1 MCIRDSNNGTL
12 RTSTPFDFE
21 TDNLQYR
28 IKVKVEDQYSATA
41 TATFILNLLD
51 MDEPGEKP
59 TDQNS
64 TSPNTPETSEQFR
77 PILKTREAHKITLNS
92 ATLRAMLIDDGNS
105 SITERGFQLSDRPF
119 KRYAS
124 EGATQIVSEDSS
136 NAFQFLAE
144 DLQPNHK
151 YFFRP
156 YATNAVGTSYGSV
169 ESFKTLRNEQ
179 KVGPSWIN
187 AQPAKQNNWW
197 ITPWFGTF
205 YAPDNRGWIMHRDL
219 GWLFALKQPER
230 AVWLWNE
237 NLGWIWT
244 HPDHFPFLYS
254 NQLGNWMFFYGQRNG
269 RLLFYDYGAN
279 RWMIN
284 F

>member
-1 MCIRDSNNGTL
+1 
-12 RTSTPFDFE
+12 
-21 TDNLQYR
+21 
-28 IKVKVEDQYSATA
+28 
-41 TATFILNLLD
+41 
-51 MDEPGEKP
+51 
-59 TDQNS
+59 
-64 TSPNTPETSEQFR
+64 
-77 PILKTREAHKITLNS
+77 
-92 ATLRAMLIDDGNS
+92 MLIDDGNS

-187 AQPAKQNNWW
+187 AQPAEENNWW
-197 ITPWFGTF
+197 ISPWFGTF
-205 YAPDNRGWIMHRDL
+205 YAPDNRGWLMHTDL
-219 GWLFALKQPER
+219 GWLFAYGQPEH
-230 AVWLWNE
+230 ADWLWRE
-237 NLGWIWT
+237 GLGWVWT
-244 HPDHFPFLYS
+244 DPDHYPFMFS
-254 NQLGNWMFFYGQRNG
+254 NQSGGWIFFHGKARQK
-269 RLLFYDYGAN
+269 LLFFDYALN
-279 RWMIN
+279 NWVILQK
-284 F
+284 